1 MTATEKER
9 QCIDYSLQIR
19 KLVIERKLSDV
30 KNDGNFEKIKKE
42 ITNQFLVN
50 YEVSEIK
57 TFSQLWDDK
66 GLRNWGRAHLHL
78 TGFTED
84 EQLSC
89 IKYWYIALYEKS
101 DFDFEKLIDTIQ
113 ENRRKSISEFYSQ
126 NPCGHISPISIVQ
139 SLPKEIDR
147 IYGDYETLNDETLNA
162 KRKMKEY
169 EQFISIAESNLS
181 NNNEMADIAALE
193 YFKKAFSISQ
203 ADKDVGQTINLLERI
218 INYKN
223 YKYKFDFDENIRFV
237 NLFVECCNVKGFERL
252 YNIIADDFVCISRE
266 FGRNKKGFIDSIYWL
281 RKSWTGCKIEI
292 GVYEFHY
299 GKKPCVILDDYGILI
314 FDIERNKIIRAFEYK
329 IDKQLERLKLKKILM
344 NSFSKTKPI
353 SNSNTII
360 GAVIGDVIGSVFEW
374 NNVKTTNFDLFNP
387 KCDFTDDTVLTIAVA
402 DSILNKK
409 DFAKTIWEYGRKYR
423 GRGYGGSFRKW
434 LQEDDL
440 KPYGSFGNGS
450 AMRASA
456 VGFAFND
463 IETVM
468 EVAKQS
474 AEVTHNHPEG
484 IKGAQA
490 TATAIFLARQ
500 GKSKKEI
507 KDYITQT
514 FDYNLDFTLDEIRP
528 TYKFDVTC
536 QGSVPQSIVA
546 FLESSDFESAIRLAI
561 SIGGDSDTIACI
573 TGGIASAFYEQIP
586 TEIMNFVVDRLPS
599 EYIEIMNRFD
609 EIYDRK

>member
-1 MTATEKER
+1 
-9 QCIDYSLQIR
+9 
-19 KLVIERKLSDV
+19 
-30 KNDGNFEKIKKE
+30 
-42 ITNQFLVN
+42 
-50 YEVSEIK
+50 
-57 TFSQLWDDK
+57 
-66 GLRNWGRAHLHL
+66 
-78 TGFTED
+78 
-84 EQLSC
+84 
-89 IKYWYIALYEKS
+89 
-101 DFDFEKLIDTIQ
+101 
-113 ENRRKSISEFYSQ
+113 
-126 NPCGHISPISIVQ
+126 
-139 SLPKEIDR
+139 
-147 IYGDYETLNDETLNA
+147 
-162 KRKMKEY
+162 MKEY
-169 EQFISIAESNLS
+169 SGYDTEKNGLLTDDLSRTKGNNTLYVSHYFFALNDSRYLIFYYNRMHYWDKLPIELVEKSVFENLENECAVFKNFDLDGNSNSQNDFKNRIPHPPFAPSTPRIGNYYSYLGNRIVSHHKYFYFLPDWSSEAFKIYVKDLSQWDVRLILGHSAVLTKTPNYIKSIFDLKC
-181 NNNEMADIAALE
+181 
-193 YFKKAFSISQ
+193 FKKP
-203 ADKDVGQTINLLERI
+203 VT
-218 INYKN
+218 
-223 YKYKFDFDENIRFV
+223 
-237 NLFVECCNVKGFERL
+237 
-252 YNIIADDFVCISRE
+252 
-266 FGRNKKGFIDSIYWL
+266 
-281 RKSWTGCKIEI
+281 
-292 GVYEFHY
+292 
-299 GKKPCVILDDYGILI
+299 
-314 FDIERNKIIRAFEYK
+314 
-329 IDKQLERLKLKKILM
+329 
-344 NSFSKTKPI
+344 